1 VRVGR
6 REGEPGVRAGA
17 AIDARAGSPGRV
29 SVSDVLLATGVRG
42 ASATPSSN
50 GTTATRPR
58 RSSSRATG
66 NQLVGPTSGLWTRT
80 NAGSRDVEATGAAC
94 RRARAAR
101 HVLAR
106 RNASGPLSHRSRCD
120 RCPSRSCIGEKAAAP
135 PALRGPCIALAGGGD
150 GSGWTDR
157 RLRLFGTL
165 YEGLR
170 PKQLAPPGP
179 IGSARQGRRKA
190 RHAAPCPAVW

>member
-106 RNASGPLSHRSRCD
+106 RNASGPTVASLEMRPMPVSLLHRRKGSSAPCASGSMHCASGWWGRQRVD
-120 RCPSRSCIGEKAAAP
+120 RSSP
-135 PALRGPCIALAGGGD
+135 PVVWDALRRITSETTGAPRDDRVSAAG
-150 GSGWTDR
+150 
-157 RLRLFGTL
+157 
-165 YEGLR
+165 
-170 PKQLAPPGP
+170 QA
-179 IGSARQGRRKA
+179 
-190 RHAAPCPAVW
+190 